1 MQRERSGRWPSPLS
15 CGQCPEPPLHF
26 SLRPLVRMH
35 RIPVGLMLADAVT
48 AAPVDLASADGKT
61 DSYHTMKM
69 PLVGLRLG
77 RPGGTGEEDP

>member
-1 MQRERSGRWPSPLS
+1 
-15 CGQCPEPPLHF
+15 
-26 SLRPLVRMH
+26 MH